1 MIYRVRAVTLG
12 LIAALAVLPAA
23 AQQKQKAEKQPAVK
37 QQLQPPAK
45 PDTEAL
51 RRYREK
57 SEAEAQ
63 RKREAAEQAAQQ
75 LRDAQ
80 KQMLQQAQQNREAI
94 QKRSAVKQQP
104 QPAAKAEARQR
115 AGERRDP
122 FVAVIRRPT
131 QGAPPP
137 PPACG
142 PGVRSLIIGQTDF
155 NGVVK
160 APAGMIAVVT
170 ANPGDR
176 TYFLKEG
183 TPLCDGR
190 VVKITPDAV
199 VFEEDVIDVMGK
211 PAKREVIKRIPTE
224 AK

>member
-1 MIYRVRAVTLG
+1 MTDRVHALTLG

-37 QQLQPPAK
+37 QQ
-45 PDTEAL
+45 
-51 RRYREK
+51 
-57 SEAEAQ
+57 
-63 RKREAAEQAAQQ
+63 
-75 LRDAQ
+75 
-80 KQMLQQAQQNREAI
+80 
-94 QKRSAVKQQP
+94 P
-104 QPAAKAEARQR
+104 QPAAKAEARPR
-115 AGERRDP
+115 ASERRDP

-131 QGAPPP
+131 GGDPPP

-142 PGVRSLIIGQTDF
+142 PGVRSLII
-155 NGVVK
+155 
-160 APAGMIAVVT
+160 GMIAVVT

-183 TPLCDGR
+183 TPLCNGR

-199 VFEEDVIDVMGK
+199 VFEEDIIDVMGK

>member
-1 MIYRVRAVTLG
+1 MTDRVHALTLG

-37 QQLQPPAK
+37 QQ
-45 PDTEAL
+45 
-51 RRYREK
+51 
-57 SEAEAQ
+57 
-63 RKREAAEQAAQQ
+63 
-75 LRDAQ
+75 
-80 KQMLQQAQQNREAI
+80 
-94 QKRSAVKQQP
+94 P

-115 AGERRDP
+115 AGEHRDP
-122 FVAVIRRPT
+122 FIAVMRPPK
-131 QGAPPP
+131 QGSP
-137 PPACG
+137 PPAPTCG
-142 PGVRSLIIGQTDF
+142 PGVRSLVIGQTDF

-183 TPLCDGR
+183 TPLCNGR

-199 VFEEDVIDVMGK
+199 VFEEDIIDVMGK
-211 PAKREVIKRIPTE
+211 PAKREVIRRIPTE

>member
-1 MIYRVRAVTLG
+1 MTDRVRTLTLG

-23 AQQKQKAEKQPAVK
+23 AQQKKKAEKQP
-37 QQLQPPAK
+37 
-45 PDTEAL
+45 
-51 RRYREK
+51 
-57 SEAEAQ
+57 
-63 RKREAAEQAAQQ
+63 
-75 LRDAQ
+75 
-80 KQMLQQAQQNREAI
+80 
-94 QKRSAVKQQP
+94 AVKQQP

-115 AGERRDP
+115 AGEHRDP
-122 FVAVIRRPT
+122 FIAVMRPEKP
-131 QGAPPP
+131 GSPAPAPPT
-137 PPACG
+137 CG

-183 TPLCDGR
+183 TPLCNGR

-199 VFEEDVIDVMGK
+199 VFEEDIIDVMGK

>member
-1 MIYRVRAVTLG
+1 
-12 LIAALAVLPAA
+12 
-23 AQQKQKAEKQPAVK
+23 
-37 QQLQPPAK
+37 
-45 PDTEAL
+45 
-51 RRYREK
+51 
-57 SEAEAQ
+57 
-63 RKREAAEQAAQQ
+63 
-75 LRDAQ
+75 
-80 KQMLQQAQQNREAI
+80 
-94 QKRSAVKQQP
+94 
-104 QPAAKAEARQR
+104 
-115 AGERRDP
+115 
-122 FVAVIRRPT
+122 VIRRPT
-131 QGAPPP
+131 GGAPPP

-183 TPLCDGR
+183 TPLCNGR

>member
-1 MIYRVRAVTLG
+1 MTYRVHALTLG
-12 LIAALAVLPAA
+12 LIAALAALPAA

-37 QQLQPPAK
+37 QQ
-45 PDTEAL
+45 
-51 RRYREK
+51 
-57 SEAEAQ
+57 
-63 RKREAAEQAAQQ
+63 
-75 LRDAQ
+75 
-80 KQMLQQAQQNREAI
+80 
-94 QKRSAVKQQP
+94 P

-115 AGERRDP
+115 ASERRDP
-122 FVAVIRRPT
+122 FVAVMRKPDP
-131 QGAPPP
+131 GKAPVPLS
-137 PPACG
+137 CG
-142 PGVRSLIIGQTDF
+142 PGVRSLLIGQTDF

-183 TPLCDGR
+183 TPLCNGR

-199 VFEEDVIDVMGK
+199 VFEEDIIDVMGK
-211 PAKREVIKRIPTE
+211 PAKREVIRRIPTE

>member
-1 MIYRVRAVTLG
+1 MTDRVHALTLG

-23 AQQKQKAEKQPAVK
+23 AQQKQKAEKQPV
-37 QQLQPPAK
+37 
-45 PDTEAL
+45 
-51 RRYREK
+51 
-57 SEAEAQ
+57 
-63 RKREAAEQAAQQ
+63 
-75 LRDAQ
+75 
-80 KQMLQQAQQNREAI
+80 
-94 QKRSAVKQQP
+94 VKQQP
-104 QPAAKAEARQR
+104 QPAAKAEARPR
-115 AGERRDP
+115 IVERRDP

-131 QGAPPP
+131 GGAPPP

-183 TPLCDGR
+183 TPLCNGR

>member
-1 MIYRVRAVTLG
+1 MTDRVHALTLG

-37 QQLQPPAK
+37 QQ
-45 PDTEAL
+45 
-51 RRYREK
+51 
-57 SEAEAQ
+57 
-63 RKREAAEQAAQQ
+63 
-75 LRDAQ
+75 
-80 KQMLQQAQQNREAI
+80 
-94 QKRSAVKQQP
+94 P
-104 QPAAKAEARQR
+104 QPAAKAEARPR
-115 AGERRDP
+115 ASERRDP

-131 QGAPPP
+131 GGDPPP

-155 NGVVK
+155 NGVVR

-183 TPLCDGR
+183 TPLCNGR

-199 VFEEDVIDVMGK
+199 VFEEDIIDVMGK

>member
-1 MIYRVRAVTLG
+1 MTDRVHALTLG

-37 QQLQPPAK
+37 QQ
-45 PDTEAL
+45 
-51 RRYREK
+51 
-57 SEAEAQ
+57 
-63 RKREAAEQAAQQ
+63 
-75 LRDAQ
+75 
-80 KQMLQQAQQNREAI
+80 
-94 QKRSAVKQQP
+94 P
-104 QPAAKAEARQR
+104 QPAAKAEARPR
-115 AGERRDP
+115 AVEHRDP

-131 QGAPPP
+131 GGAPPP

-183 TPLCDGR
+183 TPLCNGR